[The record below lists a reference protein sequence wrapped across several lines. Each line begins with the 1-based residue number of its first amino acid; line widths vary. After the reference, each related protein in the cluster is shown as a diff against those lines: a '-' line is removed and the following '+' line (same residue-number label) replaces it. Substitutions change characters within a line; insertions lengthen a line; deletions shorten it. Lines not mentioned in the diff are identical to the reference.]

1 MRFNEDVG
9 MRTQETVNRML
20 SRDDL
25 DTDVDNRGPD
35 DAGPLRPGA
44 YIPYAVIDSNFPKI
58 AKAIEL
64 MWGHPELDAYLSK
77 LIIDERGGRQ
87 GFPHEVARALI
98 ALHFQHREQ
107 FHFTDNGMWDQ
118 VRAVGA

>member
-20 SRDDL
+20 SRDHIGD
-25 DTDVDNRGPD
+25 DVFNRGPD
-35 DAGPLRPGA
+35 EAHPTRGA
-44 YIPYAVIDSNFPKI
+44 AFIPYVVIDSNFPKI

-87 GFPHEVARALI
+87 GFPQDVARALM
-98 ALHFQHREQ
+98 ALHLQHREQ
-107 FHFTDNGMWDQ
+107 FRFTDNGMWDQ